1 MQAIDKDTVH
11 RLCSGQVIVDLTM
24 AVKELVE
31 NALDAGATTVD
42 VKLKDSGLTSITVSD
57 NGRGISADDRA
68 HLCRKHW
75 TSKIQSFSDLSSV
88 STFGFRGEAL
98 SSLCAMAKVT
108 VTTATEAT
116 APMGVHLEYDGAG
129 ELSSTRPV
137 ARERG
142 TTVVLED
149 LFARWP
155 VRQMDLRK
163 NIRREYLRA
172 VAMVEQYAVVCDE
185 ARITMSNRN
194 KSNDPVVAVRT
205 PAGADRLARLVS
217 VLGAQMRPH
226 MTELSATGDSAS
238 ALDLGLAGYISKPVP
253 EAGRSA
259 ADKQYFF
266 VNGRPCDF
274 PRAKKLVNEVFR
286 GYVPGKYPVY
296 AVSIEINR
304 STVDVNLTPDKR
316 MLLLRHED
324 EVLGLLEQA
333 VEMAVRPKES
343 VFGVQMVQTQ
353 IGAGVKRESSSVPGV
368 IMSSYEKLQDSTNK
382 RLKPLADENLTSL
395 KAAPVTPQPQQQ
407 KQHKQQQPAS
417 VESRQSTKKP
427 QVVTLG
433 TCRNRVQNDRYAW
446 DSVES
451 RLRLKQQRKERL
463 HEESQRLILEAE
475 EVDPS
480 VLASGLSS
488 NDTTATSALSRL
500 IHKADFAQMTI
511 VGQFNLGFII
521 ARLKDDLYII
531 DQHASDEKHHFEDLQ
546 RRCVIAS
553 QPLIRPVQLQMGVVD
568 ESVAIECREE
578 LERSGFCVEVDE
590 GAEVGERIRLVGQ
603 PVVDRVYYDK
613 GDLMDLV
620 GKLAEGQR
628 GVRCERARRVFAS
641 RACRKAV
648 MIGHPL
654 DMASMRTIV
663 RQLSDLDHP
672 WNCPHGR
679 PTMRHLYRL
688 QMPE

>member
-42 VKLKDSGLTSITVSD
+42 IKLKDSGLTSITVSD
-57 NGRGISADDRA
+57 NGQGVSEDDRTL
-68 HLCRKHW
+68 LCRKHW

-108 VTTATEAT
+108 VITATEAT
-116 APMGVHLEYDGAG
+116 APMGVQLEYDASG
-129 ELSSTRPV
+129 ELASTKAV

-142 TTVVLED
+142 TTVVLEE

-155 VRQMDLRK
+155 VRQMDLKK
-163 NIRREYLRA
+163 NIRKEYLRA
-172 VAMVEQYAVVCDE
+172 VAMVEQYAVICDG
-185 ARITMSNRN
+185 ARITMSNRT
-194 KSNDPVVAVRT
+194 KSGDPVVAVRT
-205 PAGADRLARLVS
+205 PVGADRLARLVS

-226 MTELSATGDSAS
+226 MTELSAAGDPSS
-238 ALDLGLAGYISKPVP
+238 GLDLSLAGYISKPVP

-274 PRAKKLVNEVFR
+274 PKAKKLVNEVFR

-324 EVLGLLEQA
+324 QVLGILEEAVEQA
-333 VEMAVRPKES
+333 VKPKET

-353 IGAGVKRESSSVPGV
+353 ISAGGAGVKRESTSVPGV
-368 IMSSYEKLQDSTNK
+368 IMSSYDTQQDVANK
-382 RLKPLADENLTSL
+382 RLKPQLDENFTPL
-395 KAAPVTPQPQQQ
+395 KELASQQQ
-407 KQHKQQQPAS
+407 QHKKQQQHQNVSSEPRHSA
-417 VESRQSTKKP
+417 KKP
-427 QVVTLG
+427 SVVTLG
-433 TCRNRVQNDRYAW
+433 TCRNRVQNDRYDW
-446 DSVES
+446 NSVES
-451 RLRLKQQRKERL
+451 RLRLKQQRRERL
-463 HEESQRLILEAE
+463 QDESQRLILQTQEI
-475 EVDPS
+475 DPS
-480 VLASGLSS
+480 VAASGLSS
-488 NDTTATSALSRL
+488 NDTAATSALSRL
-500 IHKADFAQMTI
+500 IHKTDFAQMTI
-511 VGQFNLGFII
+511 IGQFNLGFII

-553 QPLIRPVQLQMGVVD
+553 QPLIRPVRLEMGVVD

-590 GAEVGERIRLVGQ
+590 EAEVGSRIRLVGQ

-648 MIGHPL
+648 MIGDP
-654 DMASMRTIV
+654 
-663 RQLSDLDHP
+663 
-672 WNCPHGR
+672 
-679 PTMRHLYRL
+679 
-688 QMPE
+688 